1 MIQQNNVPQVLKIF
15 GQQHAHFKSLF
26 VRKALWSPRDEKVYG
41 LGFRARRWARIR

>member
-26 VRKALWSPRDEKVYG
+26 VRKALWS
-41 LGFRARRWARIR
+41 RIGTKKYTV